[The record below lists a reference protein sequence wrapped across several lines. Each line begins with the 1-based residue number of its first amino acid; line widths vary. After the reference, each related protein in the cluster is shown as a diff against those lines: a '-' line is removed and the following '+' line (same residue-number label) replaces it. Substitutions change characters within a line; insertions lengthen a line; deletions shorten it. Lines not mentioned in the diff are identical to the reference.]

1 MFRIITNAQ
10 SLLGRHRPPNSL
22 NRLFAVIQ
30 RSDKLMTAYLEG
42 DNREASRGPP
52 VTLLLPVAVTLSILH
67 GRDAI
72 SVRAPAAAP
81 GSQQ

>member
-1 MFRIITNAQ
+1 M
-10 SLLGRHRPPNSL
+10 
-22 NRLFAVIQ
+22 
-30 RSDKLMTAYLEG
+30 MTVYRKG
-42 DNREASRGPP
+42 DYREASREPP

-72 SVRAPAAAP
+72 SIRAPAAAP

>member
-1 MFRIITNAQ
+1 
-10 SLLGRHRPPNSL
+10 
-22 NRLFAVIQ
+22 
-30 RSDKLMTAYLEG
+30 MTAYLEG

-72 SVRAPAAAP
+72 SVRAPAAAL
-81 GSQQ
+81 GS